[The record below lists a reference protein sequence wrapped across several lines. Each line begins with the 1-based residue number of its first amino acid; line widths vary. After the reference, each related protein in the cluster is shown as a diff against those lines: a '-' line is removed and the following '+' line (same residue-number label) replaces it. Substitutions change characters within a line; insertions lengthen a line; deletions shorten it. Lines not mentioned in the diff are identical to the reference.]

1 MKKTALYVSLMVC
14 VAFAGTAMAA
24 PVVYNITSDGAVFG
38 GTITF
43 DTDIA
48 PDWIDGTLDVYDY
61 GTGTGAIN
69 SFSLWTTAAPGLFYT
84 SADSVSAFQLKMES
98 DDTPVILQDIDIDI
112 TGSSMFGFDVEFGV
126 GTGNGAGVLEAPASV
141 TITGAEMTAIPEPAT
156 MSLLVLGGLALIRRR
171 KRA

>member
-1 MKKTALYVSLMVC
+1 M
-14 VAFAGTAMAA
+14 FAGVATAV
-24 PVVYNITSDGAVFG
+24 PVVYNLTCDGAVFG
-38 GTITF
+38 GTVTF
-43 DTDIA
+43 DTDFP
-48 PDWIDGTLDVYDY
+48 PDWIDGALDVYDY
-61 GTGTGAIN
+61 GTGAGAIK

-112 TGSSMFGFDVEFGV
+112 TGSSMYGFDVEFGV

-156 MSLLVLGGLALIRRR
+156 ISLLALGGLALIRRR